1 MTLMFRMVGFERGA
15 FADYVHDN
23 PSQWHGVHGLWD
35 LIAKATAAGE
45 LDLPREDILFF
56 ATPHEGEV
64 SVNSTRVTNV
74 CGTNVWDLN
83 HAEWQSRRQMQ
94 QISDFLRRH
103 VPEIGRASCRE
114 RVCQYV

>member
-1 MTLMFRMVGFERGA
+1 MRISDWSSDVC
-15 FADYVHDN
+15 
-23 PSQWHGVHGLWD
+23 SSD
-35 LIAKATAAGE
+35 L
-45 LDLPREDILFF
+45 ILFF

-103 VPEIGRASCRE
+103 VPGFADAYVAQSGGRIGVRE
-114 RVCQYV
+114 GRRVVGDYRSEEHTSELQSLMRISYAVFC